1 MATLPLPP
9 VDLANRVGQTV
20 GRDGSFADY
29 DFVGHVL
36 HDLVVQSLP
45 AGWTWGGKRVLDF
58 GCGAGRTMRHF
69 VAESAEAEVWGCD
82 IDEPSVAW
90 VNAHLNP
97 PFQAFVNAAAPP
109 LPRPDDSFDLIYAFS
124 VFTHITDQWSAW
136 LLEIHRLLAP
146 GGILVAS
153 FLGEGMSQAIAGEP
167 WIEERIGMNVLRA
180 HQSWDH
186 GGPMVLMSPW
196 WIREHWGRAFE
207 LVQLTDTSDPASQSI
222 VVARPKPVAP
232 TRADL
237 ERIDPGE
244 PREIAALQHNVAQ
257 LQREVVTVMGDL
269 ESRPSAPPL
278 IAELRRTADRVR
290 TRMRG

>member
-1 MATLPLPP
+1 MAALPLPP

-20 GRDGSFADY
+20 RRDGSYAHY
-29 DFVGHVL
+29 DFVGQVL
-36 HDLVVQSLP
+36 HDLVVESLP
-45 AGWTWGGKRVLDF
+45 AEWTWDGTRVLDF

-69 VAESAEAEVWGCD
+69 VTESAKADVWGCD

-90 VNAHLNP
+90 VNANLNP
-97 PFQAFVNAAAPP
+97 PFQAFVNAPAPP
-109 LPRPDDSFDLIYAFS
+109 LSRPDHSFDLIYAFS

-136 LLEIHRLLAP
+136 LVEMHRLLAP

-167 WIEERIGMNVLRA
+167 WIEERVGMNVLRA

-207 LVQLTDTSDPASQSI
+207 LVRLTDSADPASQSI

-232 TRADL
+232 TRGEL

-244 PREIAALQHNVAQ
+244 PREIAALRHNVAQ
-257 LQREVVTVMGDL
+257 LQREVVTVMRDL
-269 ESRPSAPPL
+269 ESRRNSRLA
-278 IAELRRTADRVR
+278 AALRRTADGVR
-290 TRMRG
+290 TRVRG